1 MNTTKICLL
10 SEKMEQYYET
20 DIEPL
25 FNGYVN
31 EKHKTDCLKGMSVLY
46 DTLKEEKITFKQWK
60 KDEGD
65 LGELFEKTHLSDGIP
80 LYLEEVTGDHSGEI
94 CYGRQDDLVRF
105 LISLVQS

>member
-20 DIEPL
+20 NIEPL

-31 EKHKTDCLKGMSVLY
+31 EKHKTDCLKGMTVLY
-46 DTLKEEKITFKQWK
+46 EILKEEKITYKQWK
-60 KDEGD
+60 KDDGD

-80 LYLEEVTGDHSGEI
+80 IYLEDFTGEHSMEI
-94 CYGRQDDLVRF
+94 YYERQDDLVRF
-105 LISLVQS
+105 LISLD